1 MLYPNP
7 VCLVS
12 YYHSVY
18 GPIEKLRKNQKTT
31 GSCSPQQKRL
41 GGPSQKKEGSL

>member
-18 GPIEKLRKNQKTT
+18 GPIEKLRKNNRVVFSTT
-31 GSCSPQQKRL
+31 ETTR
-41 GGPSQKKEGSL
+41 GPSQKKEGSL